1 MKFYVGIT
9 DWDWYS
15 YLSAQPLLDEV
26 NFWRPSGERQFR
38 ALQVGEPFL
47 FKLHSPRNFIVGGGF
62 FRYFTGLPVSFAW
75 TTFGM
80 KNGAQT
86 EQEMRARIE
95 RYRRFYAGSAE
106 DYQVGCILLQD
117 PFFFAP
123 DEWIP
128 ASDWDQN
135 IVQGRTYDTAEL
147 RAEAIWGQVQARL
160 KGKLAS
166 IVESQNVTESVDRF
180 GKPLLIT
187 PRLGQGIFRVLVT
200 DVYHRRCAF
209 TSSPVLHVLDAA
221 HIRPFAKDGPNEIRN
236 GLLLRQDVH
245 TLFDRGYITVTPDHH
260 VEVSG
265 RIKTEFENGHEYY
278 AEHGKIIALPD
289 NPALRPADEFLVWH
303 NNNVYL
309 G

>member
-9 DWDWYS
+9 DWDWYT
-15 YLSAQPLLDEV
+15 YLSAQTPLDEV

-38 ALQVGEPFL
+38 ALQSGEPFL

-75 TTFGM
+75 TTFGR
-80 KNGAQT
+80 KNGART

-106 DYQVGCILLQD
+106 DYQIGCILLQD
-117 PFFFAP
+117 PFFF
-123 DEWIP
+123 DQDDWIP
-128 ASDWDQN
+128 ATDWDQN
-135 IVQGRTYDTAEL
+135 IVQGRGYDTVDL
-147 RAEAIWGQVQARL
+147 RADTIWREVQNRL
-160 KGKLAS
+160 KGRLELSVAS
-166 IVESQNVTESVDRF
+166 QGAAELTNRF
-180 GKPLLIT
+180 GKPQLIT

-200 DVYHRRCAF
+200 DVYRRRCAF

-245 TLFDRGYITVTPDHH
+245 TLFDRGYITVTPDHRA
-260 VEVSG
+260 EVSS

-278 AEHGKIIALPD
+278 AAHGKIIAVPE
-289 NPALRPADEFLVWH
+289 NPALRPDAEFLAWH
-303 NNNVYL
+303 NDKVYL